1 MKRIITATGKNVE
14 DATNNGLQQLGV
26 TKEKVDINILQV
38 PDSGF
43 KKIFGK
49 KEAIVELSLK
59 NDPEQNAMVFLT
71 DILNAMKISCKIN
84 TRLEDHLLF
93 INLEGENMGVLIGR
107 RGQTLD
113 ALQYLISLVINRQND
128 DYVRVILDTE
138 NYRKKRQKTLEVLG
152 EKMASKASYHRKK
165 MVLEPMN
172 ASERRI
178 IHAKLQDHDKV
189 YTYSEGSE
197 PYRHV
202 VIQLKDKN

>member
-1 MKRIITATGKNVE
+1 MKKMITGIGKNLE
-14 DATNNGLQQLGV
+14 EAINDGLQQLAV
-26 TKEKVDINILQV
+26 TKEQVDINILQV

-59 NDPEQNAMVFLT
+59 NDPEQNAVVFLT
-71 DILNAMKISCKIN
+71 DVFNAMKIPCKIN
-84 TRLEDHLLF
+84 TRLEDNLLF
-93 INLEGENMGVLIGR
+93 ITIEGDNMGVLIGR

-113 ALQYLISLVINRQND
+113 SLQYLTSLAINRQSD

-138 NYRKKRQKTLEVLG
+138 NYRQKRQKTLEDLG
-152 EKMASKASYHRKK
+152 EKMAGKASYYRKK

-172 ASERRI
+172 PSERRI
-178 IHAKLQDHDKV
+178 IHAKLQDHQKV
-189 YTYSEGSE
+189 YTYSEGVE